1 MQFCRGFLIL
11 LVLVLSI
18 PAFAQQNNS
27 SAPPVQIIGAVLS
40 LSDNVLDLKPASSPA
55 VWITIPA
62 DIHVDRSALKEGV
75 NVSVQA
81 YWAETCYVATQITVQ
96 K

>member
-11 LVLVLSI
+11 LVLLLSI
-18 PAFAQQNNS
+18 PAFAQQTNS
-27 SAPPVQIIGAVLS
+27 SAPPVHIAGVVLS
-40 LSDNVLDLKPASSPA
+40 LSDNILDLKPAATPA
-55 VWITIPA
+55 VWVTIPA
-62 DIHVDRSALKEGV
+62 DLHVDRSALKEGV

-81 YWAETCYVATQITVQ
+81 FWADTCYVATQITVQ